1 MISLRQH
8 AISLVAVFL
17 ALALGLFLG
26 SGFVG
31 DRVNSL
37 TGTTRDRIGDLEDER
52 DQLNEKLNSADSFD
66 QAMAPRLI
74 DGTLE
79 RRSVLVVTVPGV
91 VDSDVDTLKESVADA
106 GATFAG
112 QIQISDRLVGD
123 TESAKL
129 RTIVDQTIP
138 AGAQL
143 RADFVDSG
151 SRVGDLL
158 GTLTLHSDQ
167 SRAVSVNDSRIG
179 LQALREAGFIGY
191 VDNAITPADL
201 VLVITGGAYGK
212 DSGARGQL
220 VGRLAAAMAARGQ
233 GGALVGRTGSA
244 TGGSPI
250 AVVRSDPALRNA
262 ISTVDNADVPTGKIT
277 TVLALAEEGQARTG
291 AYGIGPGAVA
301 VTVGV
306 RQ

>member
-191 VDNAITPADL
+191 VDNA
-201 VLVITGGAYGK
+201 
-212 DSGARGQL
+212 
-220 VGRLAAAMAARGQ
+220 
-233 GGALVGRTGSA
+233 
-244 TGGSPI
+244 
-250 AVVRSDPALRNA
+250 
-262 ISTVDNADVPTGKIT
+262 DVPTGKIT